1 MNTEDNIHQKKLA
14 RLAELK
20 QQIKVMEQKIDDLS
34 AELIDTA
41 LKDCKSLESNGFK
54 FFKRTYQ
61 GWKYSEDVEL
71 INEHLKSMRQKEREE
86 GKAEPVL
93 GKTYITIKQVG
104 PSKKNAPIVDVDFEP
119 PY

>member
-1 MNTEDNIHQKKLA
+1 MDSEKQKLA

-20 QQIKVMEQKIDDLS
+20 LQIKLMEQEVENLS
-34 AELIDTA
+34 TELINTA

-86 GKAEPVL
+86 GKAEPVP
-93 GKTYITIKQVG
+93 GKTYITIKQAG
-104 PSKKNAPIVDVDFEP
+104 PSKKIEPFVDDDFEP